1 MDLSPHRDRLRQL
14 TRTDPDAR
22 VRHRADALLLVAN
35 GLSLTKVAQ
44 HLGCSRNSLRSWA
57 QRFVA
62 EGRDGLVDRRR
73 QGRPR
78 KLNAAAREMLET
90 ALAASPL
97 DYDYPVTVWTVADL
111 TDLLGRH
118 GWPVSTA
125 TVYRTLHAMGYCYRR
140 PRHDLTHRQDAD
152 AVTSAK
158 HVLSELQKRGLL
170 PGLDSGLSTWMNVTS
185 TSILTWSRSGNGGAV
200 L

>member
-14 TRTDPDAR
+14 PRTDPDAR

-35 GLSLTKVAQ
+35 GLSRTKVAQ

-62 EGRDGLVDRRR
+62 EARDGLVDRRR

-97 DYDYPVTVWTVADL
+97 DDDYPVTVWTGADL

-125 TVYRTLHAMGYCYRR
+125 TVYRTLHAMGSC
-140 PRHDLTHRQDAD
+140 
-152 AVTSAK
+152 
-158 HVLSELQKRGLL
+158 
-170 PGLDSGLSTWMNVTS
+170 
-185 TSILTWSRSGNGGAV
+185 
-200 L
+200 